1 MPGIRIIHNDP
12 RMANMMITIELPY
25 MEFGRPQDK
34 CPTCQIVHHVKTY
47 HLPLDDQASIVVSTG
62 AFAQLKEFAGLPNL
76 MVEGE
81 VLNPPAAK
89 LDMGK
94 ELMSER
100 IVREKPIIR
109 LRNVGVS
116 TNG

>member
-1 MPGIRIIHNDP
+1 
-12 RMANMMITIELPY
+12 MANMMITIELPY
-25 MEFGRPQDK
+25 KLFKVPQDK

-62 AFAQLKEFAGLPNL
+62 AHAQLKEFAGLPNF

-81 VLNPPAAK
+81 VLNPPSAR

-94 ELMSER
+94 DLPQER